1 MSGFWPTI
9 WTGVAALIVLV
20 ATYYGVEALRA
31 WAARG
36 NALDIPNA
44 RSSHTQPT
52 PRGGGLAIVVCTLIG
67 LWALSLL
74 LRNVL
79 NVRMVIGYSL
89 GAMLIAAVSWRDDLE
104 PVSNRVRFGTHVVG
118 ALIVLFT
125 VGWWKQVTLPL
136 LPSFSLGLLGSV
148 ITLFWI
154 VGLVN
159 VYNFMDG
166 IDGLAGGQAVIAGA
180 AWAVLGWWFNQWLVA
195 LPGILVAAASAG
207 FLLHN
212 WPPAR
217 IFMGD
222 VGSAFLGFTFAVTA
236 VIASF
241 ADPRLATAGVVLL
254 WPFVFDATYT
264 LFNRLRMGE
273 NIFQAH
279 RLHLYQR
286 LVIAGQTHRTVTLL
300 YLVMML
306 VSAGCA
312 MLWLFVPSIGASL
325 LALWLPVSVA
335 STWVHV
341 RRVEATMRQVP
352 TVTAASSPSSAS
364 KVR

>member
-1 MSGFWPTI
+1 MT
-9 WTGVAALIVLV
+9 ALFVLV
-20 ATYYGVEALRA
+20 AAYYGVGTLRA

-36 NALDIPNA
+36 NALDIPNP
-44 RSSHTQPT
+44 RSSHTRPT

-67 LWALSLL
+67 LWVLSLS

-79 NVRMVIGYSL
+79 DLRMTIGYSL
-89 GAMLIAAVSWRDDLE
+89 GAILIAAVSWRDDLE
-104 PVSNRVRFGTHVVG
+104 PVSNRVRFGAHVAG

-125 VGWWKQVTLPL
+125 VGWWEQVTLPL

-166 IDGLAGGQAVIAGA
+166 IDGLAGGQAVIAGV
-180 AWAVLGWWFNQWLVA
+180 AWAALGWWFNQWLVA
-195 LPGILVAAASAG
+195 ILSVLVAAASAG

-222 VGSAFLGFTFAVTA
+222 VGSAFLGFTFAVVA

-241 ADPRLATAGVVLL
+241 SDPRLALVGVVLL
-254 WPFVFDATYT
+254 WPFMFDATYT
-264 LFNRLRMGE
+264 LLNRLRKGE

-279 RLHLYQR
+279 RSHLYQR
-286 LVIAGQTHRTVTLL
+286 LVIAGQTHRKVTSL
-300 YLVMML
+300 YLSIKL
-306 VSAGCA
+306 VSAGSV
-312 MLWLFVPSIGASL
+312 MLRLFMPPFGLWLLAPWL
-325 LALWLPVSVA
+325 LLSVA
-335 STWVHV
+335 GTWTYVL
-341 RRVEATMRQVP
+341 RVEATVRQLP
-352 TVTAASSPSSAS
+352 GAATSPPSVS
-364 KVR
+364 KAN

>member
-1 MSGFWPTI
+1 MSRFWPTI
-9 WTGVAALIVLV
+9 WTGVVALIAFV
-20 ATYYGVEALRA
+20 ASYGGVEALRA

-36 NALDIPNA
+36 NALDIPNP
-44 RSSHTQPT
+44 RSSHTRPT

-67 LWALSLL
+67 LWVLSLS

-79 NVRMVIGYSL
+79 DLRMTIGYSL
-89 GAMLIAAVSWRDDLE
+89 GAILIAAVSWRDDLE
-104 PVSNRVRFGTHVVG
+104 PVSNRVRFGAHVAG

-125 VGWWKQVTLPL
+125 VGWWEQVTLPL

-154 VGLVN
+154 VGLIN

-166 IDGLAGGQAVIAGA
+166 IDGLAGGQAVIGGV

-195 LPGILVAAASAG
+195 ILGILVAAASVG

-222 VGSAFLGFTFAVTA
+222 VGSAFLGFTFAVLA
-236 VIASF
+236 VIAGF
-241 ADPRLATAGVVLL
+241 ADPRLALVGVVLL
-254 WPFVFDATYT
+254 WPFVFDTSYT
-264 LFNRLRMGE
+264 LLNRLRKGE

-279 RLHLYQR
+279 RSHLYQR
-286 LVIAGQTHRTVTLL
+286 LVIAGHTHRSVTLL

-306 VSAGCA
+306 VSASCA
-312 MLWLFVPSIGASL
+312 MLWLVVPLIGTCSL
-325 LALWLPVSVA
+325 VLWLPLSVA
-335 STWVHV
+335 GTWAYV
-341 RRVEATMRQVP
+341 RRVEAILRQAP
-352 TVTAASSPSSAS
+352 TVTAGTSSSAS
-364 KVR
+364 DIG